1 MTAFAAFAVC
11 LLTTRVR
18 LVQVQLLATLA
29 AAVGAFYIEYEDAPR
44 GYRHLRLE
52 LRVLVCRVSGAEV
65 VEGSG
70 GVAIAFLC
78 YWGFGA
84 GAVRDRP

>member
-1 MTAFAAFAVC
+1 MTAFAAFAAC

-44 GYRHLRLE
+44 GYRHLQSRDFQKLHGT
-52 LRVLVCRVSGAEV
+52 CV
-65 VEGSG
+65 VF
-70 GVAIAFLC
+70 IFIHFFLSL
-78 YWGFGA
+78 
-84 GAVRDRP
+84 